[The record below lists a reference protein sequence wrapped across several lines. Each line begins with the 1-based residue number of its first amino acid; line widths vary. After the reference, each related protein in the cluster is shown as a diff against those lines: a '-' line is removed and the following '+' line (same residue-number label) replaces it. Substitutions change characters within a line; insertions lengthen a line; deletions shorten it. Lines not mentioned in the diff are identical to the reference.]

1 MASNVTVVIA
11 PKGAVETGD
20 AIKGVAK
27 KAEES
32 AGPVGKL
39 NDALGGMAKI
49 AGGFVL
55 GQGITSAPEA
65 FMDMARAAAEDE
77 ASTKRVETA
86 IHALSGNYEDHIGKV
101 NEAIA
106 VGQKK
111 AFTDDETRDAV
122 TKLALA
128 TGDTDEAMKRLA
140 VAQDL
145 ARGANI
151 PLADASRLLGKVTD
165 ENLQVFKRMGITL
178 PNVASEA
185 DVLAAVQA
193 KFAGQADQYANSTAG
208 QFARA
213 EDAISEAKEAIG
225 YKLIPVMATAAEGAL
240 KLTDAF
246 DAHVMPAIDKVA
258 GVVGEAADAFQSLP
272 TSTQQVAG
280 GFAAMA
286 LAAGP
291 ALQGG
296 QKLTGMVK
304 ELGEGSLGAGEKL
317 TLLTAGVG
325 ALAVGVD
332 VLLNKTTGAG
342 LIDHVFGDVASIE
355 AHANAMG
362 NFSAAVLASGPN
374 ANKLAIATD
383 MLATAQRGLTDAGG
397 AAIGKQS
404 ELSNVLLGS
413 DNRLFGFNIGLSGG
427 IDKMKGFKEQVA
439 VAADEMVRNGATLG
453 QMREEYDKLD
463 PALQKVFDEHTHIE
477 EALRKVQL
485 ANLDAAGASAA
496 HRYAMEQAGTAIS
509 TSSEYV
515 DGFTLKIKN
524 AKDPVKELN
533 DALTG
538 LTDTFSKMNPEAETL
553 RATNATLNE
562 ELDDLKNKT
571 GDLTATE
578 QARVKVLEDA
588 IAKND
593 KLIAGYDSNQKAVE
607 GLTPRMKTLLGAE
620 GYGGL
625 LTAMNAV
632 NVPQE
637 QQIDVL
643 GKISSAMDHAS
654 SHDIPGMLAG
664 LRGLKEELKAQPGA
678 WEAVMQTLGPKLQQA
693 IKEAGP
699 DAVAAA
705 KGVGQDIIEG
715 VQAGL
720 DYYSKFLFAQA
731 REMARRTVDEMHN
744 GIQAGSPSKLSRDQ
758 VGIPI
763 GEGIV
768 VGLKQT
774 ASLVRDVAV
783 LTAQEAVDAANAIVK
798 AGIPA
803 AGAGSAAS
811 ASSAGG
817 AIAGGGILRGTMGM
831 TYDDVL
837 ANVVKIEKANA
848 KLGGDW
854 AADWSKGWRGGA
866 VGTFAGPITY
876 SDGTTGIAVAP
887 DVPPI
892 GGVPKY
898 VTAWAGHTNQMPVNG
913 GVTPQITVN
922 LLVDGVVLA
931 QHIEQSRS
939 MAMS

>member
-55 GQGITSAPEA
+55 GQGITSAPAA

-86 IHALSGNYEDHIGKV
+86 IHALSGNYTEHIGKV

-106 VGQKK
+106 AGQKK

-151 PLADASRLLGKVTD
+151 PLADASRVLGKVTD

-258 GVVGEAADAFQSLP
+258 GVVGEAADAFGSLP

-296 QKLTGMVK
+296 QKLVGMVK
-304 ELGEGSLGAGEKL
+304 ELGEGSLGAGGKL
-317 TLLTAGVG
+317 TLLTAGLG

-355 AHANAMG
+355 AHGRALDSMNA
-362 NFSAAVLASGPN
+362 ALLAGGPG
-374 ANKLAIATD
+374 ADKLAVATAQ
-383 MLATAQRGLTDAGG
+383 LAAAQRGLTEAGG
-397 AAIGKQS
+397 AAIGSQS
-404 ELSNVLLGS
+404 ALSNALLGS
-413 DNRLFGFNIGLSGG
+413 DGRIFGFNVGLSDG
-427 IDKMKGFKEQVA
+427 IDKLKDYKEQVA
-439 VAADEMVRNGATLG
+439 VAADAMVRNGATLG
-453 QMREEYDKLD
+453 QLREEYDKLD
-463 PALQKVFDEHTHIE
+463 PTLKKVFDDHTHIE
-477 EALRKVQL
+477 DALHKVEM

-496 HRYAMEQAGTAIS
+496 HRYALEHAGTAA
-509 TSSEYV
+509 SEASPFIAQ
-515 DGFTLKIKN
+515 FT
-524 AKDPVKELN
+524 KELEGSKN
-533 DALTG
+533 MADDTAKALDGLIKTLADA
-538 LTDTFSKMNPEAETL
+538 NPNVIQLQAS
-553 RATNATLNE
+553 NAFLNK
-562 ELDDLKNKT
+562 ELGDLKAQT
-571 GDLTATE
+571 EPLTAAE
-578 QARVKVLEDA
+578 QARVKVLEDT
-588 IAKND
+588 IKRND
-593 KLIAGYDSNQKAVE
+593 DLISGYKRNQDAVKGAQAE
-607 GLTPRMKTLLGAE
+607 LQDFLGPTGL
-620 GYGGL
+620 GGL
-625 LTAMNAV
+625 LTQLTALK
-632 NVPQE
+632 VPGDDQ
-637 QQIDVL
+637 VALL
-643 GKISSAMDHAS
+643 GKLSSAYQHMAANDV
-654 SHDIPGMLAG
+654 
-664 LRGLKEELKAQPGA
+664 PGA
-678 WEAVMQTLGPKLQQA
+678 IAQFNSLKSTLDPAIWNTIAQA
-693 IKEAGP
+693 IGPQLASGLVAGVNGP
-699 DAVAAA
+699 EMATVFTRFNELGADAA
-705 KGVGQDIIEG
+705 KGIIAG
-715 VQAGL
+715 FTSQQSAVSQAFIQTL
-720 DYYSKFLFAQA
+720 DGAIVSA
-731 REMARRTVDEMHN
+731 RAYTQTH
-744 GIQAGSPSKLSRDQ
+744 SPSRLTAEK
-758 VGIPI
+758 I
-763 GEGIV
+763 GVPMAEGIAA
-768 VGLKQT
+768 GITEK
-774 ASLVRDVAV
+774 AGLVRDVAV
-783 LTAQEAVDAANAIVK
+783 FTAQEAVDAANAIVTGSG
-798 AGIPA
+798 APMAAVPSA
-803 AGAGSAAS
+803 AGFRGGPGEDNLPNELGGTFLKGY
-811 ASSAGG
+811 SSFLDYQVHQK
-817 AIAGGGILRGTMGM
+817 AIAAARAAGKFPEWNAPQPPATAPM
-831 TYDDVL
+831 TIHVTL
-837 ANVVKIEKANA
+837 A
-848 KLGGDW
+848 
-854 AADWSKGWRGGA
+854 
-866 VGTFAGPITY
+866 
-876 SDGTTGIAVAP
+876 
-887 DVPPI
+887 
-892 GGVPKY
+892 
-898 VTAWAGHTNQMPVNG
+898 
-913 GVTPQITVN
+913 
-922 LLVDGVVLA
+922 VDGAVLA
-931 QHIEQSRS
+931 QHIEQVQA